1 MKEEVYQENKIK
13 LTRANLNTLLAK
25 IYTLNSKKDFCE
37 HHEERF
43 IDEEID
49 FTKHKFKEVL
59 KDLYLLV
66 LNYLEFKKS
75 EELLSLYKSNL
86 KHIFNFDFE
95 SISQIND
102 DEDYETYYISK
113 ELDIINKFLMPF
125 RAFDDKVNTGI
136 GLNYLENILE
146 STSSIIEVIGSKP
159 EKESDVY
166 NSVKHVIDATFDDYF
181 DLTES
186 FYKEAKHYV
195 PDLLIPSLRCAVE
208 YKYAKDSKR
217 LVKTIEEILIDVQGY
232 SNHHLYKIFYAVFYV
247 QPGVC
252 TEKRF
257 NVIWK
262 KYNFPENWNPILVIG
277 K

>member
-25 IYTLNSKKDFCE
+25 TYTLNAKKDFCE
-37 HHEERF
+37 HYEERY

-49 FTKHKFKEVL
+49 FTKHKFREVL

-75 EELLSLYKSNL
+75 EELLSLYKTNL
-86 KHIFNFDFE
+86 KHIFDSNFE

-102 DEDYETYYISK
+102 DEDYTTYYISK
-113 ELDIINKFLMPF
+113 ELDIINKFLMPY
-125 RAFDDKVNTGI
+125 RAFDDKLNTGI

-146 STSSIIEVIGSKP
+146 STSSIIEAIGSNP

-166 NSVKHVIDATFDDYF
+166 NSVRHVIEATFDDYN

-195 PDLLIPSLRCAVE
+195 PDLLIPSLRCAIE
-208 YKYAKDSKR
+208 YKYAKDFKR